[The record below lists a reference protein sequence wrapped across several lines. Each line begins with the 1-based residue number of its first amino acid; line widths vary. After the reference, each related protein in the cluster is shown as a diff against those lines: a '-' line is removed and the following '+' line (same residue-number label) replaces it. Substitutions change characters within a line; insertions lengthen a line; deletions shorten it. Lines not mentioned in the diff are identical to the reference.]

1 MLHIKVIG
9 SGCPKC
15 IQVENLCREVIE
27 ENSLAATIEKIAVF
41 GKSSGYELVKTFRL
55 VVNERVLSER
65 EVPAKST
72 LERWLTRELSSSYS
86 N

>member
-15 IQVENLCREVIE
+15 IQVEDLCHEVIE
-27 ENSLAATIEKIAVF
+27 KNNMEATIEKIIVF
-41 GKSSGYELVKTFRL
+41 GKSSSYGLVKTFRL
-55 VVNERVLSER
+55 VVNGRVLSER

>member
-15 IQVENLCREVIE
+15 IQVEDLCHEVIE
-27 ENSLAATIEKIAVF
+27 KNNLEATIEKITVF
-41 GKSSGYELVKTFRL
+41 GESSDHGLVKTFRL
-55 VVNERVLSER
+55 VVNGKVLSLGKIPEKR
-65 EVPAKST
+65 T

-86 N
+86 K

>member
-27 ENSLAATIEKIAVF
+27 ENSIAATIEKITVF
-41 GKSSGYELVKTFRL
+41 GKSSGYGLVKTFRL
-55 VVNERVLSER
+55 VVDGRVLSER

>member
-15 IQVENLCREVIE
+15 IQVEDLCHEVIE
-27 ENSLAATIEKIAVF
+27 KNNLEATIEKIKVF
-41 GKSSGYELVKTFRL
+41 GKSSDYGLVKTFRL
-55 VVNERVLSER
+55 VVNGRVLSER
-65 EVPAKST
+65 EIPAKST

-86 N
+86 K

>member
-15 IQVENLCREVIE
+15 IQVENLCRQVIE
-27 ENSLAATIEKIAVF
+27 ENSLAATIEKITVF
-41 GKSSGYELVKTFRL
+41 GKSSCIGHVKTFRL
-55 VVNERVLSER
+55 VVNGRVMSER

-72 LERWLTRELSSSYS
+72 LERWLI
-86 N
+86 

>member
-15 IQVENLCREVIE
+15 IQVENLCRQVIE
-27 ENSLAATIEKIAVF
+27 ENSLAATIEKITVF
-41 GKSSGYELVKTFRL
+41 GKSSCNGHVKTFKL
-55 VVNERVLSER
+55 VVNGRVMSER

-72 LERWLTRELSSSYS
+72 LERWLI
-86 N
+86 